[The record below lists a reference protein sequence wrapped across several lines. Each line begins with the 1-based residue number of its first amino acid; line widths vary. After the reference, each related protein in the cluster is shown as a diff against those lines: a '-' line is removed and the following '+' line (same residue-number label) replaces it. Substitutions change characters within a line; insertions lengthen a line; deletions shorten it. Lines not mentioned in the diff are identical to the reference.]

1 MGKVIQFPLGEE
13 PEKEKREDQK
23 TELLTE
29 EDFNQVVEVFKK
41 DLKALYPSQVKDV
54 LGVIGLGEKYGD
66 EKFVVG
72 LLMWEHYKQNYPLV
86 SSFVAV
92 LKGDKLEK
100 ISFLEAKRNYW
111 DWKLMVKTYKD
122 KFHTEELLKGLF
134 ELKEKF
140 QKGELS

>member
-54 LGVIGLGEKYGD
+54 LGVIGLGEKYG
-66 EKFVVG
+66 G
-72 LLMWEHYKQNYPLV
+72 QLPL
-86 SSFVAV
+86 
-92 LKGDKLEK
+92 
-100 ISFLEAKRNYW
+100 
-111 DWKLMVKTYKD
+111 T
-122 KFHTEELLKGLF
+122 
-134 ELKEKF
+134 
-140 QKGELS
+140 QGERLDFGG